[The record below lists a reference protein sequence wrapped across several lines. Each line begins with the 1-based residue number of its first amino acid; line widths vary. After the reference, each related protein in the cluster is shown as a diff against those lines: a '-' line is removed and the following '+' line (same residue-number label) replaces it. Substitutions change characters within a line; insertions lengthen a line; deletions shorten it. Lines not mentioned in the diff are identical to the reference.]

1 MKKLIKEIELL
12 IEILKRNNNESFE
25 YFQEIKVELLD
36 EATWENSLV
45 KLINSGSIVQ
55 YANFNN
61 EEESK
66 YDDVYKLAETLI

>member
-36 EATWENSLV
+36 EATSENSLV

-66 YDDVYKLAETLI
+66 YDDVYKLAKTLI

>member
-12 IEILKRNNNESFE
+12 IEILKRNNNESFK

-36 EATWENSLV
+36 ESTCENSLM
-45 KLINSGSIVQ
+45 KLISSGSIVQ

-66 YDDVYKLAETLI
+66 YDDVFKLAKKLI